1 MLCIVSFSST
11 CAEQLL
17 VNVLEDDR
25 FLRKADL
32 LHDMM
37 VDALGKIAITGDAV
51 WHRLAVLVG
60 MDAIELQHCTI
71 HVAATTVAFIS
82 RDVFGD
88 IRKEPLSLTQG
99 NIEEHVRALS
109 IRVGV
114 ISDPTTRQLR
124 SLLDHGEPQA
134 HLVDCLK

>member
-1 MLCIVSFSST
+1 MLCIVPFPSS

-25 FLRKADL
+25 VLRKADL
-32 LHDMM
+32 LHVMM
-37 VDALGKIAITGDAV
+37 VDALGKVAFTGDLV

-60 MDAIELQHCTI
+60 MDATELQHCTI
-71 HVAATTVAFIS
+71 HAAATTVAFTN

-99 NIEEHVRALS
+99 NIEEHVRAYLFVLGIFR
-109 IRVGV
+109 IRPPGSSNHCWTMASRRD
-114 ISDPTTRQLR
+114 ISWI
-124 SLLDHGEPQA
+124 A
-134 HLVDCLK
+134 